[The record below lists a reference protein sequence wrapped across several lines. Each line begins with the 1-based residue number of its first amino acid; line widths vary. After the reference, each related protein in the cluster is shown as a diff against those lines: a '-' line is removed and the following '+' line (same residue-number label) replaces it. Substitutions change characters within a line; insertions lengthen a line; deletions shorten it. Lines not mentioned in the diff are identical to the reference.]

1 LARSGHKRLI
11 KDLQQDVSDGVLLAE
26 IIQVIGERFTFSKTQ
41 AKRIEQRISGKDV
54 AYRNCIKSI
63 FKNIQ
68 CYD

>member
-41 AKRIEQRISGKDV
+41 AKRIEQRTVRQRS
-54 AYRNCIKSI
+54 
-63 FKNIQ
+63 
-68 CYD
+68 